1 MSTSATPAGLN
12 GGSKRPRANAR
23 GRSDGAAGGG
33 RRRPLTSGGIWG
45 PIFVAPQALLFA
57 AFFLIPVVIAVALAF
72 MEVRPTSMS
81 WVGLDNFRR
90 ALSDQLFHR
99 ALINTTVFTAVVVV
113 FWLGK
118 ALLVAYLLDPMNHT
132 LQTFFKSAFYLPA
145 VTSGVIISLIWLWIF
160 NPTFGLLNAF
170 VGLFGIDPVAWLG
183 NTNTALPALMLMQVI
198 MGGGSS
204 IVLLSAAL
212 ARIPRDL
219 YEVAII
225 DGAKRPT
232 IFAKVI
238 LPLIRPT
245 LLYLVVTG
253 TINTFQVFEAVY
265 VMTQGGPQFATTT
278 VVFRIYQEAF
288 QRFNL
293 GYASAQA
300 IVLFVITFIM
310 AAVQFRLLGQNVEY

>member
-1 MSTSATPAGLN
+1 MA
-12 GGSKRPRANAR
+12 
-23 GRSDGAAGGG
+23 
-33 RRRPLTSGGIWG
+33 
-45 PIFVAPQALLFA
+45 FVAPQTLLFL

-72 MEVRPTSMS
+72 MEVRPTRMT
-81 WVGLDNFRR
+81 WVGLDNFQR
-90 ALSDQLFHR
+90 ALNDQLFHR
-99 ALINTTVFTAVVVV
+99 ALLNTTVFTLVVVV

-118 ALLVAYLLDPMNHT
+118 ALLIAYLLDPMNRG

-145 VTSGVIISLIWLWIF
+145 VTSSIIISLIWLWIF

-170 VGLFGIDPVAWLG
+170 VGAFGVEPVAWLG
-183 NTNTALPALMLMQVI
+183 NTSTALPALILMQVV

-219 YEVAII
+219 YEVALI

-253 TINTFQVFEAVY
+253 TINTFQVFDSVY

-300 IVLFVITFIM
+300 IVLFLITLVLAGI
-310 AAVQFRLLGQNVEY
+310 QFRMLGQNVEY

>member
-1 MSTSATPAGLN
+1 MAF
-12 GGSKRPRANAR
+12 
-23 GRSDGAAGGG
+23 
-33 RRRPLTSGGIWG
+33 I
-45 PIFVAPQALLFA
+45 APQTLLFL

-72 MEVRPTSMS
+72 MEVRPTRMT
-81 WVGLDNFRR
+81 WVGLDNFQR
-90 ALSDQLFHR
+90 ALNDQLFHR
-99 ALINTTVFTAVVVV
+99 ALLNTTVFTLVVVV

-118 ALLVAYLLDPMNHT
+118 ALLIAYLLDPMNRG

-145 VTSGVIISLIWLWIF
+145 VTSSIIISLIWLWIF

-170 VGLFGIDPVAWLG
+170 VGAFGVEPVAWLG
-183 NTNTALPALMLMQVI
+183 NTSTALPALILMQVV

-219 YEVAII
+219 YEVALI

-253 TINTFQVFEAVY
+253 TINTFQVFDSVY

-300 IVLFVITFIM
+300 IVLFLITLVLAGI
-310 AAVQFRLLGQNVEY
+310 QFRMLGQNVEY

>member
-1 MSTSATPAGLN
+1 MA
-12 GGSKRPRANAR
+12 RP
-23 GRSDGAAGGG
+23 RSDGRGRGPRRNVVG
-33 RRRPLTSGGIWG
+33 RRTGGLWG
-45 PIFVAPQALLFA
+45 VLFVAPQTLLFV
-57 AFFLIPVVIAVALAF
+57 AFFLVPVVIAFALAF
-72 MEVRPTSMS
+72 MEVRPTRMS
-81 WVGLDNFRR
+81 FVGLENFETVLGDRLFRR
-90 ALSDQLFHR
+90 AV
-99 ALINTTVFTAVVVV
+99 INTTVFTAVVVL

-118 ALLVAYLLDPMNHT
+118 ALLIAYLLDPMNRA

-145 VTSGVIISLIWLWIF
+145 VTSGVIISLVWLWIYHP
-160 NPTFGLLNAF
+160 NFGLLN
-170 VGLFGIDPVAWLG
+170 GLVVALGGDPVAWLG
-183 NTNTALPALMLMQVI
+183 NTRTALPALMAMQVI

-225 DGAKRPT
+225 DGAGRGT

-238 LPLIRPT
+238 VPLIRPT

-278 VVFRIYQEAF
+278 VVYRIYQEAF

-293 GYASAQA
+293 GVASAQA
-300 IVLFVITFIM
+300 IVLFLITFVL
-310 AAVQFRLLGQNVEY
+310 AAVQFRFLGQNVEY

>member
-1 MSTSATPAGLN
+1 M
-12 GGSKRPRANAR
+12 
-23 GRSDGAAGGG
+23 
-33 RRRPLTSGGIWG
+33 
-45 PIFVAPQALLFA
+45 FVAPQTLLFA
-57 AFFLIPVVIAVALAF
+57 AFFLIPVVIAFALAF
-72 MEVRPTSMS
+72 MEVRPTRMS
-81 WVGLDNFRR
+81 FVGLDNFETVFND
-90 ALSDQLFHR
+90 ALFR
-99 ALINTTVFTAVVVV
+99 KAIVNTSIFTAVVVL

-118 ALLVAYLLDPMNHT
+118 ALLIAYLLDPLNRS

-145 VTSGVIISLIWLWIF
+145 VTSSVIISLVWLWIYHP
-160 NPTFGLLNAF
+160 NFGLLN
-170 VGLFGIDPVAWLG
+170 GLVVSLGGDPVAWLG
-183 NTNTALPALMLMQVI
+183 NTATALPALMAMQVI

-225 DGAKRPT
+225 DGAGRAT

-238 LPLIRPT
+238 VPLIRPT

-265 VMTQGGPQFATTT
+265 VMTQGGPQFSTTT
-278 VVFRIYQEAF
+278 VVYRIYQEAF

-293 GYASAQA
+293 GVASAEA
-300 IVLFVITFIM
+300 IVLFLITFVL
-310 AAVQFRLLGQNVEY
+310 AAVQFRFLGQNVEY

>member
-1 MSTSATPAGLN
+1 MTNGSTAPP
-12 GGSKRPRANAR
+12 RPRRR
-23 GRSDGAAGGG
+23 GRGPRTGRGAGVLFG
-33 RRRPLTSGGIWG
+33 
-45 PIFVAPQALLFA
+45 APQPPLYTAL
-57 AFFLIPVVIAVALAF
+57 FLIPVVIAFALAF
-72 MEVRPTSMS
+72 MEVRPTRVS
-81 WVGLDNFRR
+81 WVGLDNFETVLHDELFKR
-90 ALSDQLFHR
+90 ALV
-99 ALINTTVFTAVVVV
+99 NTSVFTLVVVT
-113 FWLGK
+113 FWLAK
-118 ALLVAYLLDPMNHT
+118 AVLIAYLLDPMSHA

-145 VTSGVIISLIWLWIF
+145 VTSGVIISLVWLWIYHP
-160 NPTFGLLNAF
+160 NFGLLN
-170 VGLFGIDPVAWLG
+170 GLMVALGRDPVAWLG
-183 NTNTALPALMLMQVI
+183 NTSTALPALMAMQVI

-293 GYASAQA
+293 GVASAQA
-300 IVLFVITFIM
+300 IVLFVITAAL

>member
-1 MSTSATPAGLN
+1 MSSTNGPADFNSGN
-12 GGSKRPRANAR
+12 TRPRTGTR
-23 GRSDGAAGGG
+23 GRVISGSGGE
-33 RRRPLTSGGIWG
+33 RRRPLTSGGVWG
-45 PIFVAPQALLFA
+45 PIFVAPQTLLFL

-72 MEVRPTSMS
+72 MEVRPNSMS

-90 ALSDQLFHR
+90 VFNDNLFHR
-99 ALINTTVFTAVVVV
+99 ALINTSIFTVVVV
-113 FWLGK
+113 IFWLGK
-118 ALLVAYLLDPMNHT
+118 AILIAYLLDPMNQT

-145 VTSGVIISLIWLWIF
+145 VTSSIIISLIWLWIF

-170 VGLFGIDPVAWLG
+170 VGLFGVDPVAWLG
-183 NTNTALPALMLMQVI
+183 NTNTALPALMFMQIV

-225 DGAKRPT
+225 DGAKRPA

-293 GYASAQA
+293 GVASAQA
-300 IVLFVITFIM
+300 IVLFLITLVL

>member
-1 MSTSATPAGLN
+1 VAGQAPSV
-12 GGSKRPRANAR
+12 GTAAPRPRPSDR
-23 GRSDGAAGGG
+23 GRGGARTGAV
-33 RRRPLTSGGIWG
+33 WG
-45 PIFVAPQALLFA
+45 VVFAAPQTLLFA
-57 AFFLIPVVIAVALAF
+57 LFFLIPVVIAFALAF

-81 WVGLDNFRR
+81 FVGLDNFETVLGDVLFRR
-90 ALSDQLFHR
+90 A
-99 ALINTTVFTAVVVV
+99 IVNTSIFTAVVVL

-118 ALLVAYLLDPMNHT
+118 ALLIAYLLDPMNHT

-145 VTSGVIISLIWLWIF
+145 VTSSVIISLVWLWIYHP
-160 NPTFGLLNAF
+160 NFGLLN
-170 VGLFGIDPVAWLG
+170 GLVVALGGDPVAWLG
-183 NTNTALPALMLMQVI
+183 NTSTALPALMAMQVI

-225 DGAKRPT
+225 DGAGRAT

-238 LPLIRPT
+238 VPLIRPT

-278 VVFRIYQEAF
+278 VVYRIYQEAF

-293 GYASAQA
+293 GVASAQA
-300 IVLFVITFIM
+300 IVLFLITIVL
-310 AAVQFRLLGQNVEY
+310 AAVQFRFLGQNVEY

>member
-1 MSTSATPAGLN
+1 MSELTTPLGSA
-12 GGSKRPRANAR
+12 GGDARPRAPAR
-23 GRSDGAAGGG
+23 GRGQERGGG
-33 RRRPLTSGGIWG
+33 TRGVTGTSRAWG
-45 PIFVAPQALLFA
+45 VAFVAPQTLLFL
-57 AFFLIPVVIAVALAF
+57 AFFLVPVVIAFALAF
-72 MEVRPTSMS
+72 MEVRPTRMT
-81 WVGLDNFRR
+81 WVGLDNFQRV
-90 ALSDQLFHR
+90 LNDQLFGR
-99 ALINTTVFTAVVVV
+99 ALVNTTVFTAVVVV

-118 ALLVAYLLDPMNHT
+118 ALLVAYLLDPMNAT

-145 VTSGVIISLIWLWIF
+145 VTSSVIISLIWLWIF

-170 VGLFGIDPVAWLG
+170 VGLFGVEPVAWLG
-183 NTNTALPALMLMQVI
+183 NTRTALPSLMAMQVI

-219 YEVAII
+219 YEVALI

-278 VVFRIYQEAF
+278 VVYRIYQEAF

-293 GYASAQA
+293 GVASAQA
-300 IVLFVITFIM
+300 IVLFLITLVL

>member
-1 MSTSATPAGLN
+1 MADQATDLH
-12 GGSKRPRANAR
+12 GGTTTLRPRAPRR
-23 GRSDGAAGGG
+23 GRGGNASGAGTRTGGA
-33 RRRPLTSGGIWG
+33 WG
-45 PIFVAPQALLFA
+45 LLFVAPQTLLFI
-57 AFFLIPVVIAVALAF
+57 AFFLIPVVIAFALAF
-72 MEVRPTSMS
+72 MEVRPTRMT
-81 WVGLDNFRR
+81 WVGLDNFERVLADDLFKK
-90 ALSDQLFHR
+90 ALV
-99 ALINTTVFTAVVVV
+99 NTSIFTLVVVT
-113 FWLGK
+113 FWLAK
-118 ALLVAYLLDPMNHT
+118 AVLIAYLLDPMSHA

-145 VTSGVIISLIWLWIF
+145 VTSGVIISLVWLWIYHP
-160 NPTFGLLNAF
+160 NFGLLN
-170 VGLFGIDPVAWLG
+170 GLMVALGRDPVAWLG
-183 NTNTALPALMLMQVI
+183 NTSTALPALMAMQVI

-232 IFAKVI
+232 IFARVI

-293 GYASAQA
+293 GVASAQA
-300 IVLFVITFIM
+300 IVLFIITFAL
-310 AAVQFRLLGQNVEY
+310 AAVQFRLLGKNVEY